1 MYLKYGN
8 YQHAA
13 NEVSVVISKQG
24 IFTEAGIAQG
34 VRERWDIQG
43 RLQMPDQA
51 SLSAAIDA
59 LAAAYAVQAQ
69 DIGFYFDNGQPSSH
83 RVATAATN
91 GGVRVVVPPS
101 FPEGKG
107 AEYSTFRTYAIAVE
121 AELLD
126 PQATLLSWTEVLS
139 FRGGGPQFAFLEPIN
154 GLPQKQLLKQFTT
167 FGATQ
172 SGEAV
177 GYLGYPAPAMPI
189 WPQAEHVDRR
199 EVRFELP
206 KRMGPPGSPLYTR
219 FKVSWTYSFEDA
231 GPLVG
236 LPTAWPI

>member
-8 YQHAA
+8 YQHAD

-24 IFTEAGIAQG
+24 LFTQAGIARG

-43 RLQMPDQA
+43 RLQAADQA
-51 SLSAAIDA
+51 GVSAAIDA

-83 RVATAATN
+83 RIASAATN

-107 AEYSTFRTYAIAVE
+107 AEYSTFRTYSLAVE
-121 AELLD
+121 AELVD
-126 PQATLLSWTEVLS
+126 PQATLLNWMEMLS
-139 FRGGGPQFAFLEPIN
+139 FKGGGPQFAFLEPMA
-154 GLPQKQLLKQFTT
+154 GVPQKQLLKQFTT
-167 FGATQ
+167 FHATQ
-172 SGEAV
+172 SGSAV
-177 GYLGYPAPAMPI
+177 GHLGYPAPAAPL
-189 WPQAEHVDRR
+189 WPQEEHVDRR
-199 EVRFELP
+199 DIRYELP
-206 KRMGPPGSPLYTR
+206 KRAGPPGSPTYTE
-219 FKVSWTYSFEDA
+219 FKVSWSYDFEDT